1 MIEITTRDMA
11 HGGEAVARDD
21 RGKVYFVAG
30 ALPDERIRAVVTADK
45 GSWARAELQ
54 AVLEPSPLRIAPPC
68 PHFGVCGG
76 CHWQFADY
84 HAQLQWKEATVAG
97 QLRHLGRIPDPDV
110 RRIVAPGEPY
120 GYRNRMDFKVV
131 AGKPALHRS
140 RSRDLVPLDECLL
153 LAHPLANLFDRL
165 GDLQG
170 VDAVTLRAGLRTG
183 EMLVLL
189 DGEKP
194 DQAGDWDVTIVE
206 RDRRGLRFDGEPY
219 IHEDVAGV
227 RFRISAD
234 AFFQVNTAGAD
245 ALVRLVVQALEL
257 GPDVVVLDAYSGG
270 GLFSCTAGANAGR
283 VIAVESDESALRD
296 LRHNSERAGVDV
308 RVVPGRFEEVA
319 GDLGEYW
326 TAAIVD
332 PPRTGLGRSGVAAVT
347 AAEPGAI
354 AYVSCDPASLGR
366 DANLLAEAG
375 YELDWARPVDLFP
388 QTFHVE
394 TVAVFRRPARA
405 IA

>member
-1 MIEITTRDMA
+1 VIEITTRDMA

-30 ALPDERIRAVVTADK
+30 AMPDERIRAEVTEDK
-45 GSWARAELQ
+45 GSWARAELD
-54 AVLEPSPLRIAPPC
+54 AVLEPSPLRISPPC
-68 PHFGVCGG
+68 PHFDVCGG

-97 QLRHLGRIPDPDV
+97 QLRHLGRIPDPEV
-110 RRIVAPGEPY
+110 RRIVGPAEPY

-131 AGKPALHRS
+131 AGKPALHRA
-140 RSRDLVPLDECLL
+140 RSRELVPLDECLL

-165 GDLQG
+165 GDLAG

-189 DGEKP
+189 DGTTPE
-194 DQAGDWDVTIVE
+194 QAADWDATVVT
-206 RDRRGLRFDGEPY
+206 RRRQRLHFDAPPY
-219 IHEDVAGV
+219 LHEDVAGV

-245 ALVRLVVQALEL
+245 ALVRLVTQALEL
-257 GPDVVVLDAYSGG
+257 GPQDVLLDAYSGG
-270 GLFSCTAGANAGR
+270 GLFSCTAGTSAGR
-283 VIAVESDESALRD
+283 IIAVESDEAALQD
-296 LRHNSERAGVDV
+296 LRHNCERTGVDA
-308 RVVPGRFEEVA
+308 RIVPGRFEEVA

-347 AAEPGAI
+347 AAEPATV

-375 YELDWARPVDLFP
+375 YELDWARPVDMFP

-394 TVAVFRRPARA
+394 TVAVFRRPAPA